1 MKLET
6 ERLILKEINESYTE
20 DILKIRS
27 NPYINQF
34 VKRNSPRNNYEALEF
49 ILHVKNK
56 MQQGEMIFWGI
67 SCKDQRNL
75 IGTICLWN
83 FSEDRKTSEIG
94 YELLPDYHKKGIMS
108 EALTAV
114 LQFSFDQLNLQT
126 LLAFTNLLNK
136 DSQSLLL
143 KHHFSLEEGRKDENN
158 AENIIFS
165 LNRPETDW

>member
-67 SCKDQRNL
+67 SLKIREILSEQSVY
-75 IGTICLWN
+75 GTFQKI
-83 FSEDRKTSEIG
+83 E
-94 YELLPDYHKKGIMS
+94 
-108 EALTAV
+108 
-114 LQFSFDQLNLQT
+114 
-126 LLAFTNLLNK
+126 
-136 DSQSLLL
+136 
-143 KHHFSLEEGRKDENN
+143 KHQK
-158 AENIIFS
+158 
-165 LNRPETDW
+165 